1 LLVIFMAENDN
12 RAALPTDAN
21 HKVLMGGVSSADGY
35 TPLPVE
41 IDPLTGRVLV
51 SLPPGGGGLTDAEL
65 RASPVD
71 VTFATTVYKKLID
84 DTTTPNVT
92 YVGEAVLGTALS
104 AASWRIKKIDETSG
118 IVITWTGTGFD
129 AVWDDRVTEAYS

>member
-1 LLVIFMAENDN
+1 MAENPD
-12 RAALPTDAN
+12 RSALPTDGN
-21 HKVLMGGVSSADGY
+21 HQTIMGGVSSADGL
-35 TPLPVE
+35 TPLPFE

-65 RASPVD
+65 RASPVE

-92 YVGEAVLGTALS
+92 YVGEAALGTATS
-104 AASWRIKKIDETSG
+104 VAAWRIKKIDETSG
-118 IVITWTGTGFD
+118 VVITWTGTGFD
-129 AVWDDRVTEAYS
+129 AIWDDRTTETYS